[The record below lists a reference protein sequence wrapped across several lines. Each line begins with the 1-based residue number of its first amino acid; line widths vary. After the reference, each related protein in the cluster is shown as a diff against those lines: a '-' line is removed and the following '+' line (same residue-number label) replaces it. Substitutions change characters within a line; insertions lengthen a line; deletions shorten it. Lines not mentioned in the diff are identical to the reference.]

1 MTRTIMKTLNSEH
14 LSKTDKLKHHF
25 AIRVSN
31 QARATLDLWSEL
43 HKPSAHNHHLQDLIT
58 ANKKLLNFAQRFQSF
73 KFSKIAEQLHLVF
86 ETLNDHEPLNSHQLA
101 ELNEL
106 MLQLGHL
113 VLRRDDSNKPGAK
126 IIVKKPI
133 YFALNDA
140 ENALLLA
147 QQIEYFGIITTLCNS
162 SNELDAAINSRHPL
176 AIVIDINFQGPN
188 NGLKIIQ
195 RYLDHESDTPKI
207 PVIFYSANPMSF
219 VQKLQCLRLGG
230 ISSLDNL
237 TSQTVV
243 NELEKLIDLEPEKLF
258 RVLIVDD
265 SRLQVMHT
273 ERILNTAGIIT
284 QSVMNPM
291 DVWELLESFQPDVI
305 LMDLYMPHC
314 SGIELAKLIR
324 QDNNYINTPIIYLS
338 GEEDKNRQLLAME
351 EGGEDFLTKPV
362 NKKHLLSTISTR
374 SLRARE
380 LNHFIIRDSLTGLYN
395 HTHILK
401 ILDEQIK
408 IADSHKT
415 PLCFIMLDID
425 HFKLVNDNHGHQV
438 GDDVI
443 KNLAIFLSQ
452 RLRKTDL
459 VGRYGGEE
467 FAIVMPNTNIEN
479 ATLVMDEI
487 RHNFSHLLHGG
498 SSAINSTFSCGVARY
513 NGQTSSELIEQADQ
527 AMYIAKKAG
536 RNCVRY
542 ANNKLCSF

>member
-1 MTRTIMKTLNSEH
+1 MKISNSEH
-14 LSKTDKLKHHF
+14 RSKTDKLKHHF
-25 AIRVSN
+25 TIRVSN
-31 QARATLDLWSEL
+31 QARATLDLWSVL
-43 HKPSAHNHHLQDLIT
+43 HKQSANNHHLQDLIT

-73 KFSKIAEQLHLVF
+73 KFSKIAEQLHAVF
-86 ETLNDHEPLNSHQLA
+86 ESLNENEPLNSQQLD

-113 VLRRDDSNKPGAK
+113 VLRRDDNNKSGAK
-126 IIVKKPI
+126 VTVKKPL

-162 SNELDAAINSRHPL
+162 SDELDSAINSRHPL

-195 RYLDHESDTPKI
+195 KYLDLESDTPKI
-207 PVIFYSANPMSF
+207 PVIFYSAKPMSF
-219 VQKLQCLRLGG
+219 IQKLQCLRLGG
-230 ISSLDNL
+230 ISSLENL
-237 TSQTVV
+237 TSQAVV
-243 NELEKLIDLEPEKLF
+243 NELEKLINLEPEKLF

-265 SRLQVMHT
+265 SRLPIMHT
-273 ERILNTAGIIT
+273 ERILNAAGMIT
-284 QSVMNPM
+284 KSVMNPI
-291 DVWELLESFQPDVI
+291 DVWDVLESFQPDVI

-362 NKKHLLSTISTR
+362 NKKHLLSTIRTR
-374 SLRARE
+374 GLRARE

-401 ILDEQIK
+401 ILDDQIK
-408 IADSHKT
+408 IADSHKI

-425 HFKLVNDNHGHQV
+425 HFKLVNDNNGHQV

-467 FAIVMPNTNIEN
+467 FAIVLPNTNIEN

-498 SSAINSTFSCGVARY
+498 SSAINATFSCGVARY

-527 AMYIAKKAG
+527 AMYAAKKAG
-536 RNCVRY
+536 RNCVKY
-542 ANNKLCSF
+542 AKNKPYSF